1 MDIYHLEEVI
11 LIVTLITVVTAILSE
26 CLLRTHTSDF
36 RLVLIY
42 GGSRL
47 P

>member
-11 LIVTLITVVTAILSE
+11 LIVTLIRAVAAILSE
-26 CLLRTHTSDF
+26 CRLHASISDF